1 MKSRNVSNLH
11 PLFSSESP
19 TLLNTSDLSALS
31 YRQVLSSTDF
41 GLSFPYILRLD
52 MSLLIG
58 IVSESLDVGIDFA
71 Y

>member
-1 MKSRNVSNLH
+1 M
-11 PLFSSESP
+11 
-19 TLLNTSDLSALS
+19 
-31 YRQVLSSTDF
+31 LSSTDF